1 MTEKE
6 EEEERQALL
15 NVLQNKNVKQRKASS
30 KPKGSS
36 HGKGVVSRA
45 MDPGDTG
52 VMSQKKPGRKRKGDE
67 LNESC
72 NQETVSVQQPGKA
85 GKTQLR
91 RGKNCSTSSGDENE
105 LGLEYNYI
113 DELKFTT
120 DSFSVVES
128 READHSDE
136 ASDNDMAELEYLT
149 KAPKP
154 TRSGRVPQRRRLS
167 DIDDDIITVTK
178 KSRRDSNILV
188 STKNTAKPISENQ
201 PLEDLTNVEPGSLV
215 VLATQSPTNPGHH
228 VYKVFMVAPNP
239 AGLPNTAPTI
249 PPVTVPL
256 TQVLLPSAMDKTPSS
271 PLGGDSQPC
280 KE

>member
-1 MTEKE
+1 M
-6 EEEERQALL
+6 
-15 NVLQNKNVKQRKASS
+15 S
-30 KPKGSS
+30 GF
-36 HGKGVVSRA
+36 VSRA

-67 LNESC
+67 LNELS
-72 NQETVSVQQPGKA
+72 NQETVKVQQPGKA

-91 RGKNCSTSSGDENE
+91 RGKNSSSSSSDESE
-105 LGLEYNYI
+105 LGLEYNYS

-136 ASDNDMAELEYLT
+136 ASDNDVAELEYLT
-149 KAPKP
+149 KPPKP

-167 DIDDDIITVTK
+167 HIGDDIITVTK

-188 STKNTAKPISENQ
+188 STKNIAKPIAENQ

-239 AGLPNTAPTI
+239 AGLPNTALTM

-256 TQVLLPSAMDKTPSS
+256 TQALLPSVIDNTPSS
-271 PLGGDSQPC
+271 QLSGESQPSR
-280 KE
+280 E